1 MEAHKPEPVE
11 GKNKPLTSTQR
22 VFDAVAELRG
32 LDQIATRETVAELT
46 QLKLT
51 IVDDRLRALVDDGRL
66 KRLLRGIYEL
76 VETFPPPRPMWCG
89 ILPDGMVKFELG
101 EHVIDMT
108 PKEARSAHRALGG
121 FGEDAR
127 VIESTKQHMFLAT
140 ELAAQVEKLKQ
151 EVRALKAHRADERQ
165 LDMLHQEIVR

>member
-1 MEAHKPEPVE
+1 MEVTTTKAE
-11 GKNKPLTSTQR
+11 GGEAKNRPLTSTQR
-22 VFDAVAELRG
+22 VYDAVSELRC
-32 LDQIATRETVAELT
+32 LDQIATREAVAELT
-46 QLKLT
+46 QLKLA

-108 PKEARSAHRALGG
+108 PKEARAAHRALGG

-127 VIESTKQHMFLAT
+127 ILESTKQHLFLAT
-140 ELAAQVEKLKQ
+140 ELAAQVEKLKL
-151 EVRALKAHRADERQ
+151 EVRALRASKGDDRQ
-165 LDMLHQEIVR
+165 LKMSL